1 MNTTDTRPCGG
12 CGEPASAHPV
22 VLDQGDRRCTTYE
35 PTPRFRR
42 LAFTIRGVPKP
53 IPTLDQELALRQ
65 IGALN
70 EALDANL
77 RARRELFASGAAV
90 NERLHSTMRI
100 GDTSADPEALI
111 YALGS
116 FKSFVPKE
124 LSDANGRRWH
134 LVLEPESPE
143 DASRKGFAIFREL
156 GPNDDC
162 VPSEELLELLR
173 GGTLSIDGAA
183 ALQEKRNSDMLG
195 EVRKLVGAF
204 DNETTLQAVERV
216 VNAEDLVNVRGAF
229 AMVWVELFPDAPDEL
244 HRIPLEDATT
254 SCIGRI
260 KSLRQGDQE
269 SARAAIEIANRS
281 RDLAAMLRA
290 SSACTWKEMLLLVD
304 QAAGRLPDVESARD
318 EAFRM
323 RDEAIARL
331 EKIQGEWS
339 KANTELNT
347 AAVERDRAR
356 QERDNARAQLEA
368 QLLTVDQTTSLAYAL
383 GCERVGTPRLGDTM
397 IAVATALKKDA
408 KEHGR
413 VNTAKSELGAA
424 LGIDD
429 AGHTWDG
436 LLDRVRDLARPV
448 DEAEAEEL
456 MRRKLSNALGLAR
469 SDAPSWDDL
478 LARAKEL
485 AAKPG
490 RFATPSHV
498 LLEERLAKLER
509 TFDGWGPNEMLFGK
523 VSDPEAQLQHEA
535 QARHLGTLDALIKS
549 VEARLADVEARIGQ
563 PGPLDAL
570 EARLDVLAETHE
582 RWKSTVD
589 ALSARVTELHKH
601 HENNAVESQ
610 RRDEALTERI
620 DALEAWQRAATER
633 LGDPTQPTPD
643 PWSKVPVA
651 ETNRARPGEGQFVH
665 LQDLQVGDWI
675 ALDGVPREVIWLSPE
690 AVVVGLDGVRRVH
703 LDRSGPALRLIWRPS
718 AKEHRRG

>member
-22 VLDQGDRRCTTYE
+22 LHERPDLAERQLLVERRDGLGHPADGE
-35 PTPRFRR
+35 GEAPEARRRFVGIA
-42 LAFTIRGVPKP
+42 L
-53 IPTLDQELALRQ
+53 QEAL
-65 IGALN
+65 LN

-77 RARRELFASGAAV
+77 RARREMFAAGAAV

-162 VPSEELLELLR
+162 VPSEELLDVLR
-173 GGTLSIDGAA
+173 GKKDFGNIVAHERFVDFDDALKQIEQARRERDEAVRGRAQDG
-183 ALQEKRNSDMLG
+183 EMLG
-195 EVRKLVGAF
+195 NWSASFRDIAI
-204 DNETTLQAVERV
+204 
-216 VNAEDLVNVRGAF
+216 
-229 AMVWVELFPDAPDEL
+229 ELFPDAPDEL
-244 HRIPLEDATT
+244 MQVPLEDAVT
-254 SCIGRI
+254 SCLGRI
-260 KSLRQGDQE
+260 KALRKVE
-269 SARAAIEIANRS
+269 AE
-281 RDLAAMLRA
+281 RDLSDGALRDA
-290 SSACTWKEMLLLVD
+290 LQRV
-304 QAAGRLPDVESARD
+304 R
-318 EAFRM
+318 
-323 RDEAIARL
+323 
-331 EKIQGEWS
+331 KIQGEWS

-436 LLDRVRDLARPV
+436 LLDRVR
-448 DEAEAEEL
+448 
-456 MRRKLSNALGLAR
+456 GLAEK
-469 SDAPSWDDL
+469 P
-478 LARAKEL
+478 
-485 AAKPG
+485 PG

-498 LLEERLAKLER
+498 LLEARLL
-509 TFDGWGPNEMLFGK
+509 
-523 VSDPEAQLQHEA
+523 
-535 QARHLGTLDALIKS
+535 
-549 VEARLADVEARIGQ
+549 EARLADVEARIGQ

-570 EARLDVLAETHE
+570 AQRLEKLERSDAEWEPMLDRRDVMITKELKQLADRVAEIETQVGAVEAAGTAFISTHRKQQQE
-582 RWKSTVD
+582 IAALEPLFKSVHDAVKD
-589 ALSARVTELHKH
+589 ALGRIDK
-601 HENNAVESQ
+601 AVESMGAIRLAGNGV
-610 RRDEALTERI
+610 RRRVDI
-620 DALEAWQRAATER
+620 LEAWRTRVSKQFGPNAEGGPVNGAMLADMARIESERDAALDELKR
-633 LGDPTQPTPD
+633 GKYTPL
-643 PWSKVPVA
+643 A
-651 ETNRARPGEGQFVH
+651 ELRR
-665 LQDLQVGDWI
+665 GDWVVF
-675 ALDGVPREVIWLSPE
+675 DGAPREVVGLSPAE
-690 AVVVGLDGVRRVH
+690 VVLDVRNAPVRI
-703 LDRSGPALRLIWRPS
+703 DRTGPALHLVWRPGPR
-718 AKEHRRG
+718 E